1 MFTVQKV
8 HCRHTPHPDYVLYG
22 SQELSPDYVLYGS
35 QELSPDYVVYRSQ
48 ELSPDYV
55 LYGSQELTVVRMTA
69 AVCRMESGEFLQLFI
84 PF

>member
-35 QELSPDYVVYRSQ
+35 QELSPDYVLYGSQ
-48 ELSPDYV
+48 ELSPDD
-55 LYGSQELTVVRMTA
+55 GS
-69 AVCRMESGEFLQLFI
+69 SLQNGKW
-84 PF
+84 